1 MKTRHYCAFLSLL
14 TSLLF
19 LYSSSF
25 GWGFFAHKWINRVA
39 IESLPDE
46 IRPFFQSHQTYLS
59 EHAID
64 PDLWR
69 QDDPDEQYRHYIDI
83 DMYGSHPFMELPRSF
98 DAAQKK
104 FGEETVIKRGIAPW
118 WVVQTYENLVETM
131 RVGKPDSIIF
141 VAAAMGH
148 YVSDLHMPLH
158 NVENYDGQLTGNKGI
173 HARFERWMIER
184 YSEDMQLTVAK
195 AHRFDVPLD
204 AIFEVVLESVQFAEA
219 ILAADSRAKV
229 SGRVYRK
236 SEDYDSEYYTA
247 LFQNLGGLAEKR
259 MSQAAHTVGS
269 FWYSAW
275 VEAGKPHLVPNSSH

>member
-1 MKTRHYCAFLSLL
+1 MKTRPYCAFLSLL
-14 TSLLF
+14 ASLLF
-19 LYSSSF
+19 LHSSSF

-59 EHAID
+59 KHAID

-83 DMYGSHPFMELPRSF
+83 DMYGRYPFKELPRSSEQ
-98 DAAQKK
+98 ATKK
-104 FGEETVIKRGIAPW
+104 FGEETVVKRGIAPW
-118 WVVQTYENLVETM
+118 WVVQTYKNLVEAM
-131 RVGKPDSIIF
+131 QAGEPDSIIF
-141 VAAAMGH
+141 VSAALGH

-158 NVENYDGQLTGNKGI
+158 NVENYDGKLTGNKGI

-195 AHRFDVPLD
+195 ARRFDVPLD
-204 AIFEVVLESVQFAEA
+204 AIFEVVLESVQFADA
-219 ILAADSRAKV
+219 ILEADTRAKV
-229 SGRVYRK
+229 SGRVYQK
-236 SEDYDSEYYTA
+236 SEDYDAEYYGA
-247 LFQNLGGLAEKR
+247 LFKNAGGLAEKR
-259 MSQAAHTVGS
+259 MSQAAHAVGS

-275 VEAGKPHLVPNSSH
+275 IEAGKPELALNPSH